1 MRMLALSIALLAA
14 TPAAAQVS
22 YPPLAVDPSAIATK
36 SEVQAISAAMPIP
49 ATSAPPPDTL
59 NGTAGSSANIYALS
73 THTHPRISYSSVPLT
88 NASSVFSGTFP
99 AGMFAAAPTIALT
112 WESAVNISCQMN
124 AGGVTAT
131 TFSGRCNLLAGLLP
145 AGSGIP
151 VHVVAL
157 PRN

>member
-1 MRMLALSIALLAA
+1 MIRAAILALAILAS
-14 TPAAAQVS
+14 PAAAQVVS
-22 YPPLAVDPSAIATK
+22 SPAPSTSTLATK
-36 SEVQAISAAMPIP
+36 AEVQAVQAAMPIP
-49 ATSAPPPDTL
+49 ATSAPPPDTI

-73 THTHPRISYSSVPLT
+73 THTHPRITYSVVPLT
-88 NASSVFSGTFP
+88 NASGVFSGTFP

-124 AGGVTAT
+124 ASGVTAT
-131 TFSGRCNLLAGLLP
+131 SFSGRCNLLAGLLP
-145 AGSGIP
+145 VGAGIP